1 MRILIV
7 DHNVVYQILSGKSV
21 LDFAKSLDGAIS
33 LDFVFNRE
41 TELSCALID
50 LGFNVYI
57 YRHGN
62 SAYRIVRIFG
72 FLFAL
77 IKILFL
83 LLHKNYSVLHANNV
97 MAGRLVVISGWLMRK
112 KRVLHIR
119 NPSIPKRQLWL
130 LYLAD
135 TFYCVSEYVKKS
147 VIPSDLW
154 HKCRIVYDGFEI
166 DVKFTSRVK
175 NFEKPLTVGMLSR
188 ISYQKGIHLFGAL
201 SEEFG
206 RNELRFV
213 HMGGSRVK
221 PLAGS
226 YEHGVIE
233 SYMGVEW
240 IPYKSNTEEFFDDID
255 VFILTAVEDE
265 AFGRVL
271 IESMARGIP
280 CICTKCGGPEELIE
294 HGVTGLLAEPT
305 LEDLRVKLEN
315 IMRDVNL
322 REELGRSGMEY
333 AIANFCIDAYRD
345 RILTGY
351 H

>member
-1 MRILIV
+1 
-7 DHNVVYQILSGKSV
+7 
-21 LDFAKSLDGAIS
+21 
-33 LDFVFNRE
+33 
-41 TELSCALID
+41 
-50 LGFNVYI
+50 
-57 YRHGN
+57 
-62 SAYRIVRIFG
+62 
-72 FLFAL
+72 
-77 IKILFL
+77 
-83 LLHKNYSVLHANNV
+83 
-97 MAGRLVVISGWLMRK
+97 
-112 KRVLHIR
+112 
-119 NPSIPKRQLWL
+119 
-130 LYLAD
+130 
-135 TFYCVSEYVKKS
+135 
-147 VIPSDLW
+147 
-154 HKCRIVYDGFEI
+154 
-166 DVKFTSRVK
+166 
-175 NFEKPLTVGMLSR
+175 
-188 ISYQKGIHLFGAL
+188 
-201 SEEFG
+201 
-206 RNELRFV
+206 
-213 HMGGSRVK
+213 MGGSRVK